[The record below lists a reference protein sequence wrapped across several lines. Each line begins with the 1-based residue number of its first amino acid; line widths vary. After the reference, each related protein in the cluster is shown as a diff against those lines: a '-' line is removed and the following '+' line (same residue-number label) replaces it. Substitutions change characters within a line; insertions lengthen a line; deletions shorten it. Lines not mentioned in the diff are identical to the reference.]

1 MCCTRLVRIAPEIRF
16 ARATGSTIAYM
27 VYGEGPVTICAV
39 PPMAANVELAWNS
52 PVIRR
57 MFERFASFSRQVAFD
72 KRGTG
77 MSDRSLDIPG
87 IDERV
92 DELTAVMDD
101 AGIEHAYLHGLSE
114 GGPMAIM
121 FAATYPERVDGL
133 ILEGTGASVATD
145 EERATRA
152 AADYQPSELLQ
163 RFIAGWGTPES
174 ITLGIFAPSLLADE
188 EFVAWWPTFERQ
200 AANRDALATLMTLNI
215 EMDARDA
222 LPHVR
227 CPVLILHRTDDVA
240 VPVERARETY
250 RLLTEL
256 GAEVRLVELPGD
268 DHFTFARDLDAIADE
283 IERFTTGTVSDRPPV
298 ARHRVEIRTL
308 GEFEVL
314 VDGEPVPTSEW
325 GSKRARTL
333 LKRLVAAQG
342 WPVTRDELI
351 ELLWPGELSDR
362 LNARLSVQL
371 SAVRRVLHGAVVA
384 DRSTVRLDL
393 SAVSVDLAQW
403 SRLDDDDDAIVDG
416 YPGDFLPDDVY
427 EDWSAG
433 VRDEARSRFVA
444 SARRLATA
452 AQETDDHERAE
463 MVLRRI
469 IAADMFDEP
478 AHRAL
483 VTTLHAAGRL
493 GEARTAHDVYVTAMA
508 ELSVPAAGYDDI
520 VAGS

>member
-1 MCCTRLVRIAPEIRF
+1 VRIAPEIRF

-52 PVIRR
+52 KVIRR
-57 MFERFASFSRQVAFD
+57 MFERYASFSRQVAFD

-92 DELTAVMDD
+92 DELSAVMDD
-101 AGIEHAYLHGLSE
+101 AGIDHAYLHGLSE

-133 ILEGTGASVATD
+133 ILEGTGASLATD
-145 EERATRA
+145 ADRATRA
-152 AADYQPSELLQ
+152 SPDYEPSEMRQ
-163 RFIAGWGTPES
+163 RFISGWGTPDS
-174 ITLGIFAPSLLADE
+174 ITLEVFAPTLLEDE
-188 EFVAWWPTFERQ
+188 EFVAWWPTYERQ
-200 AANRDALATLMTLNI
+200 AANRDAIATLFDLNI

-222 LPHVR
+222 LPHVT
-227 CPVLILHRTDDVA
+227 CPVLILHRTDDLA

-250 RLLTEL
+250 DLLVEA
-256 GAEVRLVELPGD
+256 GADVRMVELPGV
-268 DHFTFARDLDAIADE
+268 DHFTFARDIDAIADE
-283 IERFTTGTVSDRPPV
+283 IERFTTGTVRDRPAIVP
-298 ARHRVEIRTL
+298 HRVEIRTL

-314 VDGEPVPTSEW
+314 VDGDPVPTSAW
-325 GSKRARTL
+325 GSKRARTV
-333 LKRLVAAQG
+333 LKRLVAARG

-351 ELLWPGELSDR
+351 ELLWPDELSDR
-362 LNARLSVQL
+362 LSARLSVQL

-393 SAVSVDLAQW
+393 DAVVVDLAEW
-403 SRLDDDDDAIVDG
+403 SKLDDDDAVVDT
-416 YPGDFLPDDVY
+416 YVGDFLPEDVY

-433 VRDEARSRFVA
+433 VRDEARSRFVV
-444 SARRLATA
+444 SARRVAAA
-452 AQETDDHERAE
+452 AQEAGDHGRAE
-463 MVLRRI
+463 SVLRRI
-469 IAADMFDEP
+469 VAADSYDEP

-483 VTTLHAAGRL
+483 VATLHAAGRL
-493 GEARTAHDVYVTAMA
+493 GEARAAHDAYVEAMS
-508 ELSVPAAGYDDI
+508 ELAVPADDYDVVISAGT
-520 VAGS
+520 